1 MKPDRVGDI
10 LWSIYLVTLDMTP
23 EKLLQHIDTGRLWP
37 QDFTQ
42 GIPADVSAAYQTA
55 LQVRRLREQRGELPC
70 GYKIG
75 FTNRSI
81 WERYQVFEPIW
92 GTVWDSTLTYADEN
106 GEGTVDIS
114 RMSQPRLEPE
124 LVFGMRSTPSSDL
137 NLETLF
143 DAIEWMACGFEIV
156 QSHAEDWRF
165 KLADTVIDSGLH
177 AHLLLGKPFALK
189 KFAADGR
196 SLHELLAGMTLQLVH
211 QSKVVETGFASNVL
225 DSPLM
230 ALLYFLKALRQCPG
244 ATDVKAGDVIT
255 TGTWTDA
262 APLKAGQQWE
272 SRYQQ
277 PLNGLKIKL
286 I

>member
-1 MKPDRVGDI
+1 MI
-10 LWSIYLVTLDMTP
+10 FCSLFTLATLDMTP
-23 EKLLQHIDTGRLWP
+23 EKLLQHIDTGKLWP

-42 GIPADVSAAYQTA
+42 GISADVSAAYQTA
-55 LQVRRLREQRGELPC
+55 LQVRRLRQQRGELPR

-81 WERYQVFEPIW
+81 WQRYQVFEPIW
-92 GTVWDSTLTYADEN
+92 GTVWDTTLTYADEN

-165 KLADTVIDSGLH
+165 KLADTVTDSGLH
-177 AHLLLGKPFALK
+177 AHLLLGKPIALRK
-189 KFAADGR
+189 LATDGHT
-196 SLHELLAGMTLQLVH
+196 LHELLAGMSLQLVN
-211 QSKVVETGFASNVL
+211 QQQLVETGYASHVL

-244 ATDVKAGDVIT
+244 ATDVQAGDLIT

-272 SRYQQ
+272 SRYEH
-277 PLNGLKIKL
+277 PLTGLKIKL

>member
-1 MKPDRVGDI
+1 
-10 LWSIYLVTLDMTP
+10 MTP
-23 EKLLQHIDTGRLWP
+23 EKLLQHIDTGKLWP

-42 GIPADVSAAYQTA
+42 GISADVSAAYQTA
-55 LQVRRLREQRGELPC
+55 LQVRRLREQRGELPR

-81 WERYQVFEPIW
+81 WQRYQVFEPIW
-92 GTVWDSTLTYADEN
+92 GTVWDTTLTYADEN

-143 DAIEWMACGFEIV
+143 DAIEWIACGFEIV

-165 KLADTVIDSGLH
+165 KLADTVTDSGLH
-177 AHLLLGKPFALK
+177 AHLLLGKPIALREL
-189 KFAADGR
+189 AADGHT
-196 SLHELLAGMTLQLVH
+196 LHELLARMSLQLVH
-211 QSKVVETGFASNVL
+211 QQQLVETGYASHVL

-244 ATDVKAGDVIT
+244 ATDVQAGDVIT

-262 APLKAGQQWE
+262 APLMAGQQWE
-272 SRYQQ
+272 SRYEH
-277 PLNGLKIKL
+277 PLTGLKIKL